1 MIEVVVNRLF
11 KVFSKQDFL
20 NVCVKEVAK
29 NSTLCTLEL
38 TSDICTFLGSCL
50 YNEKQ
55 SFQSIKMEI
64 NY

>member
-38 TSDICTFLGSCL
+38 TSDICTFLSSCL
-50 YNEKQ
+50 
-55 SFQSIKMEI
+55 
-64 NY
+64 